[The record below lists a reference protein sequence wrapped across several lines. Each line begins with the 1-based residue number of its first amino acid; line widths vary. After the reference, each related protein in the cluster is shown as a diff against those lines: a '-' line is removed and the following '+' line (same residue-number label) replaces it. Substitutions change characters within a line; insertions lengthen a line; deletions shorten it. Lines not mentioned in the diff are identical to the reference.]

1 MSALSRAQPVLIAA
15 GFLLGAV
22 LVSAPLAPLPSARAQ
37 STSLTGQLLVAT
49 DDLKDPR
56 FTRAVIFIIRHDAD
70 GAMGMIVN
78 RPLGEAPL
86 AAVLEQAGMDGTG
99 VTGSVRMHLGG
110 PVEAL
115 RIFVLHTPDYAGP
128 GTVRVGNEVAVT
140 FQRDILAAIAAGRGP
155 KQALFTLGY
164 AGWAPGQ
171 LDAEMKGGFWHQA
184 TSEAGIVFDDTYAT
198 KWDRAMG
205 RRRINL

>member
-1 MSALSRAQPVLIAA
+1 MYALSRAQPALIAA

-22 LVSAPLAPLPSARAQ
+22 LVAAPPAPLPSARAQ
-37 STSLTGQLLVAT
+37 SPSLTGQLLVAT
-49 DDLKDPR
+49 DDLTDPR
-56 FTRAVIFIIRHDAD
+56 FTRAVIFVIRHDAD

-78 RPLGEAPL
+78 RPLGEVPL
-86 AAVLEQAGMDGTG
+86 AAVLEQADMDGTG
-99 VTGSVRMHLGG
+99 VAGSVRMHVGG
-110 PVEAL
+110 PVEAV

-128 GTVRVGNEVAVT
+128 GTARIGNEVAVT

-171 LDAEMKGGFWHQA
+171 LEAEMKGGFW
-184 TSEAGIVFDDTYAT
+184 
-198 KWDRAMG
+198 
-205 RRRINL
+205 